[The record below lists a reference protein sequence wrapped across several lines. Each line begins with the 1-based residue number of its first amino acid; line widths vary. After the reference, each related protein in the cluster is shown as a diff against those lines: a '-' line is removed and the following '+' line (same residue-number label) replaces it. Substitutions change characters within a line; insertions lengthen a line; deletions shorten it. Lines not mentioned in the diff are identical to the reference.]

1 MAIQKLIDGEK
12 VHFLLVNVFREI
24 SKNQFIVGDK
34 TGLAVL
40 SVADGCSRNIEIGK
54 GLRILK
60 PSKVKDQLIASHP
73 KFNPMKTESLE
84 ITVDTI
90 KMDNLEKLH
99 KVTSTV
105 DKGIS
110 FNQIENDYGETA
122 VIDTMLVYVT
132 TKSRIIEGKFGNYQI
147 CNIIDHEGNTFSIN
161 LYNHHVD
168 KLDCNN
174 VYLLQKVK
182 KTTITTDTG
191 IRMAT
196 TIFTKIHNATPDQS
210 DVFKDVKISDK
221 KIDGTC
227 IMFTDLNY
235 FRSCKKDL
243 TKIDEDG
250 KCYYCGDLDIE
261 GSKPDFR
268 CSLIIEL
275 KEKSDDIEDDA
286 ITSIVVFMRHLGM
299 EVTNEDKEDKI
310 IELLEERIVGKMCEV
325 YYNVI
330 GEDNKL
336 VVKVA
341 IRE

>member
-168 KLDCNN
+168 KLDCNH

>member
-1 MAIQKLIDGEK
+1 MTIQKLIDGEK
-12 VHFLLVNVFREI
+12 VHFLLVNVLREI
-24 SKNQFIVGDK
+24 SKTQFIVGDK

-40 SVADGCSRNIEIGK
+40 SVPDVCSRNIEIGK
-54 GLRILK
+54 GLKIMK

-73 KFNPMKTESLE
+73 KFNPMKTKSLE

-90 KMDNLEKLH
+90 QMDNLEKLH

-147 CNIIDHEGNTFSIN
+147 CNIIDHEGSTFSIN

-168 KLDCNN
+168 KLDRNH

-196 TIFTKIHNATPDQS
+196 TNFTKIHNATPDQN
-210 DVFKDVKISDK
+210 DVFKDVKIADK

-235 FRSCKKDL
+235 YRSCKKDL
-243 TKIDEDG
+243 SKIDEDG
-250 KCYYCGDLDIE
+250 KCYNCGDLDIE

-268 CSLIIEL
+268 CSLIIEI
-275 KEKSDDIEDDA
+275 KEKSDDIEDEA
-286 ITSIVVFMRHLGM
+286 ITSIVVFMRHLGI
-299 EVTNEDKEDKI
+299 EVTNEDEEEKI

-330 GEDNKL
+330 GEGNN
-336 VVKVA
+336 VAVKVA